1 MGERMGD
8 NKGGLNGCARAALRV
23 QPVALI
29 ILAACI
35 LDAVPAVAQQ
45 SGRRLVAVFAHPDDE
60 RIVGPLLARY
70 AREGNQIHLVIA
82 TDGRKGVREHAG
94 VPAGDSLAGVRAQ
107 EARCATDRLGIAPP
121 VLLGLEDGGLASFA
135 ALTQLREKLETLFRD
150 LKPDALISFGPE
162 GGTGHPDHR
171 LVGDVVTELVQRGAE
186 GAPDR
191 LYYPS
196 LPTERMASAPAARP
210 TISTILA
217 RHLSV
222 QVTFEPHDLEKTR
235 EAFACHAS
243 QYTAEEMAA
252 VMRYLEH
259 GFAGAVHLRP
269 WPTGSERRTGLFE

>member
-1 MGERMGD
+1 MDD
-8 NKGGLNGCARAALRV
+8 NDRGLTVRTRPALRV
-23 QPVALI
+23 ALYLALT
-29 ILAACI
+29 ILGGCLLA
-35 LDAVPAVAQQ
+35 AVPALAQQ
-45 SGRRLVAVFAHPDDE
+45 GGRRLVAVFAHPDDE

-70 AREGNQIHLVIA
+70 AREGNQVHLVIA
-82 TDGRKGVREHAG
+82 TDGRKGIREHAG
-94 VPAGDSLAGVRAQ
+94 IPAGDSLARVRAR

-121 VLLGLEDGGLASFA
+121 VLLLLEDAGLASFA
-135 ALTQLREKLETLFRD
+135 ALSQLRDKLETVFRE

-171 LVGDVVTELVQRGAE
+171 LVGDVVTELVQRGTE
-186 GAPDR
+186 GAPER

-196 LPTERMASAPAARP
+196 LPTERMASAPSARP
-210 TISTILA
+210 TISTMLA

-222 QVTFEPHDLEKTR
+222 QVAFEADDLEKTR
-235 EAFACHAS
+235 AAFACHAS

-269 WPTGSERRTGLFE
+269 WLAPSERRVGLFE